1 MNETTAI
8 WAALGAIFVACVIAA
23 VLIWAVRKKVIAL
36 ETVTHAGDLLDSIP
50 VTGDG
55 FVALLYQYARMAV
68 HAVEQLAKT
77 GVIEKTPE
85 TKKAAAVEMVE
96 QFAAIDA
103 VELGTADRKAADAL
117 IEAAVQELPR
127 NN

>member
-1 MNETTAI
+1 MNETAI
-8 WAALGAIFVACVIAA
+8 WVALGAIFCACVIAA
-23 VLIWAVRKKVIAL
+23 ALIWMVRKQIIGL
-36 ETVTHAGDLLDSIP
+36 ETVEHASDLLDSFD

-77 GVIEKTPE
+77 GMIDKTPE
-85 TKKAAAVEMVE
+85 SKKAAAMEYVET
-96 QFAAIDA
+96 FAKIDA
-103 VELGTADRKAADAL
+103 VELGKADREAADAL
-117 IEAAVQELPR
+117 IEAAVAELPR